1 MKEPDPMQK
10 KFTARADLTVLAV
23 CIIFSIIFMSSVSA
37 KGQDFGVLTGDW
49 VRSDGDYSLRVQNVD
64 QEGSVNVTYFNPNPI
79 HVAEANVS
87 LWKGM
92 VKLFVKLQDKGYPG
106 STYTLYYF
114 EEKDSLAGF
123 YFQATMGQTYEVVFT
138 RKKPAN

>member
-1 MKEPDPMQK
+1 MQK
-10 KFTARADLTVLAV
+10 KITARADLTALAI
-23 CIIFSIIFMSSVSA
+23 CITFSIIFMSSVSA
-37 KGQDFGVLTGDW
+37 KGQDFGVLAGDW
-49 VRSDGDYSLRVQNVD
+49 VRSDGNYLLRVQNVD

-114 EEKDSLAGF
+114 EEKDALAGF

-138 RKKPAN
+138 RKKPTN